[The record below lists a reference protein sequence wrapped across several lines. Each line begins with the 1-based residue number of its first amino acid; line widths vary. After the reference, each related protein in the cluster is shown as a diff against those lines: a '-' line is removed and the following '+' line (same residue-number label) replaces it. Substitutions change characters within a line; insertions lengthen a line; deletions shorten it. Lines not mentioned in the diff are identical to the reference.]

1 LFVDQLE
8 SALKEAV
15 FGGMALVILDRGVER
30 GGTRGRAGYVR
41 VADTC
46 SYAGKY
52 GSWFPKQRKHSLSGK
67 RKHHQYQS
75 SFWKWSY
82 TPDATMLRTFD
93 RVCTDDRTK
102 DKQGKSVWDLLL
114 PTLRN
119 TRYEVCSE
127 KYRALNELLKYLMVR
142 QKMPTHILRVL
153 NFNRVYTGTLQVGT
167 RIRRNLVYLAASRD
181 RVLQNINIPE
191 ETHDIINSF
200 VGMNFQE

>member
-1 LFVDQLE
+1 MKMHNPLPAGILE
-8 SALKEAV
+8 DGQGTFELLTLALMPGNMVPGSQSKENIA
-15 FGGMALVILDRGVER
+15 FLVKENIINIKV
-30 GGTRGRAGYVR
+30 
-41 VADTC
+41 
-46 SYAGKY
+46 
-52 GSWFPKQRKHSLSGK
+52 LSGNG
-67 RKHHQYQS
+67 R
-75 SFWKWSY
+75 
-82 TPDATMLRTFD
+82 TPLMQLCYELSTEFVPMAFLLIDLGGL
-93 RVCTDDRTK
+93 DRTK